1 MIYEKNQKQNLK
13 NSNIDEEET
22 IYKNYYSY
30 VDDQELK
37 ESNCQTDLIK
47 QKMVL
52 EKKKKA

>member
-13 NSNIDEEET
+13 NSNIEEEET